1 MKKIYLILILALISF
16 VGFTQK
22 NNLLLVH
29 PTQYNLE
36 LFTYLIDNKI
46 INIDS
51 LQITGIYHKD
61 ENYDYSKSQT
71 FIRANNLAIELV
83 EIGGELTPNSLYK
96 KNSCSNS
103 YIELFKS
110 SNGVLFFGGPDLPP
124 SVYGEPMSLLTRV
137 SDPYR
142 HYFELSFLFHLLG
155 GMQNPNFN
163 ALLKQNPDYVI
174 YGICLGMQT
183 INVAAGGTMIQ
194 DIPSEVYQHKTVEQ
208 VLNSAKTI
216 QHRNYN
222 KNIENDKALFS
233 GSFHPI
239 KILNPKQLIN
249 SEKVETTPLVYSNH
263 HQAIEKTGKNIQII
277 ATSVDRKIIE
287 AISHKKYPNVI
298 GVQFHPEGIYLHNQ
312 QLQYKTDPNKTPK
325 SGKQI
330 LKENNSY
337 QFHLD
342 FWKTFSEKFN

>member
-1 MKKIYLILILALISF
+1 M
-16 VGFTQK
+16 
-22 NNLLLVH
+22 
-29 PTQYNLE
+29 
-36 LFTYLIDNKI
+36 
-46 INIDS
+46 
-51 LQITGIYHKD
+51 
-61 ENYDYSKSQT
+61 
-71 FIRANNLAIELV
+71 
-83 EIGGELTPNSLYK
+83 
-96 KNSCSNS
+96 
-103 YIELFKS
+103 
-110 SNGVLFFGGPDLPP
+110 FFGGPDLPP

-249 SEKVETTPLVYSNH
+249 SEKVEMTPLVYSNH